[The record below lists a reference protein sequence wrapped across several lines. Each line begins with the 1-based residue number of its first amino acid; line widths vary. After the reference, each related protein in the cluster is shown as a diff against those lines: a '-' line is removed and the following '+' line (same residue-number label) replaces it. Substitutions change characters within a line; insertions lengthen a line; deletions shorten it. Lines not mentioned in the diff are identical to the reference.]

1 MIENYEEVDVYPLD
15 PEVQEQLLQL
25 QNECAF
31 VWGPKDHW
39 AVGVMMSY
47 VWRDGRFWLTATSQR
62 KRIAAIRRDSRV
74 SVVVSS
80 VGTPLGPAKTVTAK
94 GRCILH
100 EDQETKDWFYPA
112 LAAAI
117 MPVNEPVQKAF
128 AKMKGTVLVG
138 ASKMK
143 VTMDFTGEDLVMSV
157 GKKGKPGARV
167 AGSMDTLLGVALG
180 KGMVGPVLSGKL
192 KIGGKAW
199 RLLRMLKLM
208 KAEATQ

>member
-1 MIENYEEVDVYPLD
+1 MPDIKFD
-15 PEVQEQLLQL
+15 PPGEMNL
-25 QNECAF
+25 
-31 VWGPKDHW
+31 
-39 AVGVMMSY
+39 VGY
-47 VWRDGRFWLTATSQR
+47 
-62 KRIAAIRRDSRV
+62 I
-74 SVVVSS
+74 
-80 VGTPLGPAKTVTAK
+80 
-94 GRCILH
+94 
-100 EDQETKDWFYPA
+100 
-112 LAAAI
+112 LAALIERNLQTGAG
-117 MPVNEPVQKAF
+117 QKAF

-157 GKKGKPGARV
+157 GQKGKPGARV

-208 KAEATQ
+208 KAEATP